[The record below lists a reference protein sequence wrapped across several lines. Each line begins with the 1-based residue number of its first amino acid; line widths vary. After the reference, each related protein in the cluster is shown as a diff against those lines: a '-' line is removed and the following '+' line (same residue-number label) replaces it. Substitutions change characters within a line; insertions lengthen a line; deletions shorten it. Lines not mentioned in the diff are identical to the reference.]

1 MSRLLRT
8 EARVKPKF
16 KTLRKEHQ
24 LVARAFRTAQDAQA
38 RRILLASARTGDG
51 KSHLA
56 RCIEQYGD
64 VVTDEHFEVAALS
77 SRSSRPEAEKAYVWA
92 DGVALREGEGAAA
105 LTPAIRATV
114 AALSSRSSRPEAEK
128 GYVWVDG
135 VALLE
140 GEGAAALTPAIRATL
155 DGALLVA
162 RGMVTTRAELRE
174 CAERLRVL
182 GMPVLGGVW
191 NDVACPPPMETVRA
205 FANGFRTW
213 PPRLPPGV
221 FVRQIRGPS

>member
-1 MSRLLRT
+1 MPNRHREPEQCFGMGRACILPERVRPLPPRLRDTVLILPMSRLLRT

-105 LTPAIRATV
+105 LTPAIRAT
-114 AALSSRSSRPEAEK
+114 
-128 GYVWVDG
+128 
-135 VALLE
+135 
-140 GEGAAALTPAIRATL
+140 L